1 MKMTNHTSEFY
12 SIDNYLSDQD
22 LHPSLDLDQ
31 GVTLIWPVPDPERIS
46 NDPKMTSG
54 NVKT

>member
-1 MKMTNHTSEFY
+1 MTNLTSEFY
-12 SIDNYLSDQD
+12 SIDNNLSDQD

-31 GVTLIWPVPDPERIS
+31 GVTLIWPVPGPERIS